1 MYSDLQEFLDDDHVV
16 PDQSVPEESQTVV
29 ALYYPTGDLPSKSA
43 AEPDLSQEVKPFGK
57 QTRRQVSEL
66 WADIEDLLALE
77 NGDYSASVPH
87 CADTPGSTNAT
98 ATSEVTQTTTPDFS
112 LLIATTSPQASTNDV
127 QEVPLNSSTSPVSNH
142 SLASDVTNELD
153 ISVLQ
158 TRTEEAKALPLD
170 DDGTVLTSLNTVS
183 VGTGVDSTA
192 ANERTRGTME
202 SVMHQMRNPL
212 NMDYGHYDLY
222 NNGFD
227 VMDDVD
233 SFMQGGP
240 CGVVLEER
248 IRYACTVLDIPMDPN
263 KWTVDQ
269 VQKWAMFVLKRDDGV
284 ILDSDS
290 IMGLTLDGAT
300 LTRMTKDDLINY
312 FPTIGETLYNE
323 LEVWCFGITSPLA
336 SGTISQLPSEP
347 EYVDLDNFTKNK
359 TYDVITPTYPSSPLQ
374 SPPSSVTSSI
384 PSLTSPDDALLPPLC
399 SLMPGHTTYIKPEM
413 AERDDV
419 SATCSELSSVTP
431 SIGGFS
437 NYSSYSPSSSSC
449 GNSSTDDFFDDH
461 ESASQ
466 TRGHVMPDHRHGG
479 KHTIQLWQFLKSL
492 LLQPQYE
499 SYIRWLDRGKGIF
512 KIEDSAY
519 VAKLWGRRKN
529 RPAMNYDKL
538 SRSIRQYYK
547 KGIIKKTGQSKR
559 LVYQFC
565 PQYNS

>member
-1 MYSDLQEFLDDDHVV
+1 M
-16 PDQSVPEESQTVV
+16 PEESRSGP
-29 ALYYPTGDLPSKSA
+29 LYCQIRDPLADKHTTKAPSKQQA
-43 AEPDLSQEVKPFGK
+43 
-57 QTRRQVSEL
+57 RRQVSEL
-66 WADIEDLLALE
+66 WRDIEDLLALE
-77 NGDYSASVPH
+77 SCHEFAEAKSGDQTES
-87 CADTPGSTNAT
+87 ADTELVPSSRNPSLA
-98 ATSEVTQTTTPDFS
+98 QTTPDFS
-112 LLIATTSPQASTNDV
+112 VLIAGQSTDDSSPDS
-127 QEVPLNSSTSPVSNH
+127 QEVPYLPWIESVGSSSEQQTTRLTPSSSFGSDLADVGNLTVENRGTLTNQTVDLAESLSSVHDIVLTVLNPVSVKSGASGSST
-142 SLASDVTNELD
+142 
-153 ISVLQ
+153 
-158 TRTEEAKALPLD
+158 
-170 DDGTVLTSLNTVS
+170 
-183 VGTGVDSTA
+183 
-192 ANERTRGTME
+192 NERNRQGTME
-202 SVMHQMRNPL
+202 SVLHARNPL
-212 NMDYGHYDLY
+212 VTDYCHYEPY
-222 NNGFD
+222 GNGFD

-233 SFMQGGP
+233 SFMRGGP

-263 KWTVDQ
+263 SWTVDQ

-284 ILDSDS
+284 ILDTES

-300 LTRMTKDDLINY
+300 LTQMTKDDLISY

-323 LEVWCFGITSPLA
+323 LEVWCFGLTSPLTGGA
-336 SGTISQLPSEP
+336 LSQLPSEP

-359 TYDVITPTYPSSPLQ
+359 SCDVINAPYPSSPLQ
-374 SPPSSVTSSI
+374 SQTNSMTSSI
-384 PSLTSPDDALLPPLC
+384 PSVASPDDVLLPPLC
-399 SLMPGHTTYIKPEM
+399 SLVPGHQAYIKPEVR
-413 AERDDV
+413 EHDDC
-419 SATCSELSSVTP
+419 SATCSDLSSVAT

-437 NYSSYSPSSSSC
+437 SYSGYSPSSSSC
-449 GNSSTDDFFDDH
+449 GNSSTDDFYDDH
-461 ESASQ
+461 ESTSQ
-466 TRGHVMPDHRHGG
+466 SRGHVISDHRHGG
-479 KHTIQLWQFLKSL
+479 KHTIQLWQFLKNL